1 MIVEILVNYYTKE
14 GKVWVYHRDIEFT
27 AEVKDRPT
35 MLWLESDVARAIRQR
50 GKLLSE
56 APKS

>member
-27 AEVKDRPT
+27 AEVKDMCRRT
-35 MLWLESDVARAIRQR
+35 RLESDIARAIRKY

-56 APKS
+56 VPKS